1 MSIPKPL
8 VQTNQTFILIT
19 VLFGLFIHPMIL
31 ILPFVTGVIT
41 LLTKNNPVIR
51 IGKNF
56 LTKPANAYPPEDKAQ
71 QIFNQWIATVCI
83 GLSLLFFTLQINWLA
98 YTFSTMVVIASGLA
112 LAGYCIGCTIRYR
125 YTMWRHKRG
134 SEGGG

>member
-19 VLFGLFIHPMIL
+19 VLFGLFIHPIIL
-31 ILPFVTGVIT
+31 LLPFVIGVIT
-41 LLTKNNPVIR
+41 LITKNNPVIR

-56 LTKPANAYPPEDKAQ
+56 LKKPANAYPLEDKAQ

-98 YTFSTMVVIASGLA
+98 YTFSTMVVIASALA

-125 YTMWRHKRG
+125 YMMWRHKRG
-134 SEGGG
+134 SETQG

>member
-8 VQTNQTFILIT
+8 VQTNQAFILIT
-19 VLFGLFIHPMIL
+19 VLLGLFIHPVIL
-31 ILPFVTGVIT
+31 ILPFVTGILT

-51 IGKNF
+51 IGKTF
-56 LTKPANAYPPEDKAQ
+56 LKKPTSSYPPEDKAQ

-83 GLSLLFFTLQINWLA
+83 GISLLFFTLQINWLA
-98 YTFSTMVVIASGLA
+98 YTFSIMVAIASGLA

-125 YTMWRHKRG
+125 YIMWKHGSR
-134 SEGGG
+134 SEG